1 MIKPPHNGKGVQAY
15 RWLVSIGTGATV
27 LLALWILD
35 TVKGTARDVTVLQ
48 VDVSTV
54 KAMQIYQNTRIDAV
68 ERRNDLQDSKI
79 DTLGQHI
86 WRFSPVN
93 KDKDNAP

>member
-1 MIKPPHNGKGVQAY
+1 MIEPPHNRKGVQAY

-68 ERRNDLQDSKI
+68 ERRNDLLDSKI
-79 DTLGQHI
+79 DTLG
-86 WRFSPVN
+86 
-93 KDKDNAP
+93 

>member
-1 MIKPPHNGKGVQAY
+1 MSDAPINGKGVQAY

-35 TVKGTARDVTVLQ
+35 TVKGTAQDVNALK

-54 KAMQIYQNTRIDAV
+54 KAMQTHQTARIEAV
-68 ERRNDLQDSKI
+68 ERRNDAQDVKLDS
-79 DTLGQHI
+79 LSQQI
-86 WRFSPVN
+86 WRFSPLLQR
-93 KDKDNAP
+93 KEIQ